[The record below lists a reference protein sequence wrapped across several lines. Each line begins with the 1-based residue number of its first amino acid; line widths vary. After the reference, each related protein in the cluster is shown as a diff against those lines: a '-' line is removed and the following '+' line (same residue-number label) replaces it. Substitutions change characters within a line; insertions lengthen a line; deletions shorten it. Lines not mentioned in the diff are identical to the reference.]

1 MVLFHF
7 SSLFGFPVF
16 TGSQVIRFKTLH
28 CICLS
33 TKHGKVASNAESLL
47 SRNQCYSKDRL
58 MLIYEK
64 TKSLTHSLFLASAC
78 EIRNLLLVSSLQIL
92 TSCIDMM
99 KKDGQL

>member
-16 TGSQVIRFKTLH
+16 TGSQVIRFKTLY

-47 SRNQCYSKDRL
+47 PGNQCYSKNRL

-64 TKSLTHSLFLASAC
+64 TKSQSVTLSLTHFFLQ
-78 EIRNLLLVSSLQIL
+78 VHV
-92 TSCIDMM
+92 
-99 KKDGQL
+99 K